1 MIMKSIILS
10 FALLFATL
18 IGNSQ
23 VKIYFD
29 KVEVF
34 DANNKKVNST
44 TYNRDDGY
52 IVIQKHYVNIVKDKL
67 FVTMEIKEGFTEDKN
82 IKITTEEDFVIMVNY
97 YKMDKLFLYDS
108 GNDLL
113 YIFWITDFEEFN

>member
-1 MIMKSIILS
+1 MAMKSIILS
-10 FALLFATL
+10 FALLFTTL

-34 DANNKKVNST
+34 DANNKQVNST

-67 FVTMEIKEGFTEDKN
+67 FVTMEIKEGFTDDKN

-113 YIFWITDFEEFN
+113 YIFWITDFEEFD